1 MTVTKNA
8 LAALGISGALLSL
21 AGAACAITPMDRM
34 FATKAA
40 QGGMAEVMVSQ
51 LALKKTHNMQ
61 VMNVARRMVKEHSAA
76 NAELKGVA
84 EKNALTLPSDTDPMH
99 KAMYAK
105 LSKMS
110 GAAFDKAYM
119 AGQEKDHAATVGL
132 FEKEIAMGKNGD
144 LSAFASKN
152 LPTIEDHTKMIFQVG
167 SNLGVHAVKMPV
179 LKAPM
184 MPSSMSG
191 KNM

>member
-1 MTVTKNA
+1 MLPKKTSSAV
-8 LAALGISGALLSL
+8 AASALLISL
-21 AGAACAITPMDRM
+21 AGAACAQSAVDKM

-51 LALKKTHNMQ
+51 LALTKTHNMQ
-61 VMNVARRMVKEHSAA
+61 VMNVARRMVKEHTAA
-76 NAELKGVA
+76 NNELKAVA
-84 EKNALTLPSDTDPMH
+84 QTNHMTLPTDTDPMH
-99 KAMYAK
+99 KAAYAK
-105 LSKMS
+105 LSKLS
-110 GAAFDKAYM
+110 GTAFDKAYM
-119 AGQEKDHAATVGL
+119 AGQEKDHAATVKL
-132 FEKEIAMGKNGD
+132 FEEEIAMGKNGD

-152 LPTIEDHTKMIFQVG
+152 LPTIEDHTKMVFQVG
-167 SNLGVHAVKMPV
+167 SHLGVHAVPMPA

>member
-1 MTVTKNA
+1 MTLTKKTLAA
-8 LAALGISGALLSL
+8 LAASGMLLSL
-21 AGAACAITPMDRM
+21 AGAACAISPMDKM

-40 QGGMAEVMVSQ
+40 QGGIAEVKTSR
-51 LALKKTHNMQ
+51 LALNKTHNMQ
-61 VMNVARRMVKEHSAA
+61 VRNVARRMVKEHTAA

-84 EKNALTLPSDTDPMH
+84 EKISLPLPSDTDPMH
-99 KAMYAK
+99 KAAYAK
-105 LSKMS
+105 LSKLS

-119 AGQEKDHAATVGL
+119 AGQEKDHAATVAL